1 MGNLSMKPYCTG
13 IGIIATGLFLLVNS
27 QQTHETPISHVI
39 KKGESV
45 SLICLQ
51 YYGYYS
57 SQLGIAIKKLN
68 PSIND
73 INIIVAGNTIT
84 LVKPVKPQEPK
95 PQEKADSTA
104 TLFEQKAA
112 ITQGVITCVEG
123 SALIISKGSGIKTKL
138 IVNSLVFPDDII
150 ETGAK
155 GRVEI
160 IINRESVIRMRENSR
175 LKFGAYRNA
184 EADKGKTSVNVF
196 IGSLWTK
203 VRKFTDKLSRFELTL
218 PNAIAGVH
226 GTVYETSVRPDSSS
240 EVKVYTGE
248 VSVQNTPAADAGT
261 PGTEPQEITGPS
273 EVPGPHEVTMEEW
286 TRIVKAMQK
295 ITIGKDGKPSE
306 VTPFK
311 QSPGNSWEQ
320 WNQER
325 DKRIAEL
332 FSEKQ

>member
-1 MGNLSMKPYCTG
+1 V
-13 IGIIATGLFLLVNS
+13 TGLFILVNS
-27 QQTHETPISHVI
+27 EEKRETYISHTI

-45 SLICLQ
+45 SLICLE

-57 SQLGIAIKKLN
+57 SQLGLAVKRLN
-68 PSIND
+68 SSIND
-73 INIIVAGNTIT
+73 INFIVAGSTIT
-84 LVKPVKPQEPK
+84 LASPVKPQEPK
-95 PQEKADSTA
+95 PLEKVDSTA
-104 TLFEQKAA
+104 TLFEKKAA

-123 SALIISKGSGIKTKL
+123 NATIISKGSGAKTKL
-138 IVNSLVFPDDII
+138 IVNSLVFPGDII
-150 ETGAK
+150 ETGGN

-175 LKFGAYRNA
+175 LKFDAYRNA

-203 VRKFTDKLSRFELTL
+203 VRKFKDKLSRFELTL

-226 GTVYETSVRPDSSS
+226 GTVYETSVLADSSS

-248 VSVQNTPAADAGT
+248 VSVQNVSAAGASAPDK
-261 PGTEPQEITGPS
+261 EPQEVAGPL
-273 EVPGPHEVTMEEW
+273 EVPGPHEVALEEW

-295 ITIGKDGKPSE
+295 ITVGKDGKPSDI
-306 VTPFK
+306 THFK